1 MIKPTP
7 TQVRTTVATMV
18 LAASTLAGIWIQEGG
33 SKDEAYLDSGGV
45 PTIGPG
51 RTEGVKMGD
60 KTNNVRE
67 MALFLNNLEGT
78 YAAAVR
84 RCIKVPLY
92 QHEFDALVDTT
103 YNAGTGAF
111 CRELAPVFNTARTDA
126 DYAAACRYIATWRI
140 TVNGQDCRI
149 KKNNCRGLVTRRAE
163 AADKCEG
170 RA

>member
-1 MIKPTP
+1 MIKL
-7 TQVRTTVATMV
+7 RTAVAGLV
-18 LAASTLAGIWIQEGG
+18 LAASTLATVWVQEGG
-33 SKDEAYLDSGGV
+33 SKDKAYLDSGGV

-67 MALFLNNLEGT
+67 MILLLDNLEHK

-84 RCIKVPLY
+84 RCITVPLY
-92 QHEFDALVDTT
+92 QNEFDALVDTA

-149 KKNNCRGLVTRRAE
+149 KKNNCRGLVIRRAE

-170 RA
+170 RG